1 MGAYPTNGAN
11 LRLSEEEIRGLG
23 LRRVGKDCVIH
34 QTVQFFNPQAISIG
48 DNVRI
53 DCFSLISAGPK
64 GVEIGSHV
72 HIGAGCYFFGG
83 GGRLVLEDFSGASPR
98 VSLFT
103 ASDDFIEGYLRGPR
117 VPDKYRKVRQGDVVL
132 RFNAGVAA
140 GSILLPGVSVG
151 VNACV
156 GAMTVVSRNIPDNGL
171 FAGSPPK
178 LVICRDG
185 DLCSRLSQEF
195 LNEYAARGNP
205 PESNELLSPGECC
218 VERDPPDSAEI
229 LSSVADAA

>member
-1 MGAYPTNGAN
+1 M
-11 LRLSEEEIRGLG
+11 
-23 LRRVGKDCVIH
+23 IH
-34 QTVQFFNPQAISIG
+34 RTVQFFNPEAISIG

-53 DCFSLISAGPK
+53 DCFSLISAGAK

-72 HIGAGCYFFGG
+72 HIGAGCYLFGG
-83 GGRLVLEDFSGASPR
+83 GGRLLLDDFSGTSPR

-103 ASDDFIEGYLRGPR
+103 ASDDFVEGYLRGPR
-117 VPDKYRKVRQGDVVL
+117 VPAKYRKVREGDVIL
-132 RFNAGVAA
+132 KFNAGVAT
-140 GSILLPGVSVG
+140 GSVVLPGVSIG

-156 GAMTVVSRNIPDNGL
+156 GAMTVVSRDIPDNGL

-195 LNEYAARGNP
+195 LDEYAARENP
-205 PESNELLSPGECC
+205 LVPNSPMYPRERISEQDPLES
-218 VERDPPDSAEI
+218 VEVIPMA
-229 LSSVADAA
+229 ADAA

>member
-1 MGAYPTNGAN
+1 MGAYPTNGATM
-11 LRLSEEEIRGLG
+11 RLSEEEIRGLG

-34 QTVQFFNPQAISIG
+34 QTVQFFNPQSISIG

-83 GGRLVLEDFSGASPR
+83 GGRLVLEDFSGTSPR

-117 VPDKYRKVRQGDVVL
+117 VPAKYKKVREGDVIL
-132 RFNAGVAA
+132 RSNAGVAA
-140 GSILLPGVSVG
+140 GSIVLPGVSIG

-171 FAGSPPK
+171 FGGNPPK
-178 LVICRDG
+178 LVVCRDK
-185 DLCSRLSQEF
+185 DLCLRLSQEF
-195 LNEYAARGNP
+195 LDEYAARGSLPKSNKLLSPRERFADRNP
-205 PESNELLSPGECC
+205 PETAGVLT
-218 VERDPPDSAEI
+218 
-229 LSSVADAA
+229 SVADTA